1 MEGGMSIK
9 EINMNLAQLIDE
21 AIDQSR
27 KDIKTLY
34 DNAQCSP
41 EARLEFIKETYL
53 PIIESL
59 TAALEKVTGVSR
71 YF

>member
-1 MEGGMSIK
+1 MEGNMSIK
-9 EINMNLAQLIDE
+9 EINMNLAQLINE

-34 DNAQCSP
+34 DNAQCPP
-41 EARLEFIKETYL
+41 EARLEFVYNTYV

-59 TAALEKVTGVSR
+59 TAALEKVTAVSR

>member
-1 MEGGMSIK
+1 MSIK
-9 EINMNLAQLIDE
+9 EINTNMAQLINE

-34 DNAQCSP
+34 DNTRCSP
-41 EARLEFIKETYL
+41 ESRLEFIQKTYV

-59 TAALEKVTGVSR
+59 TVALEKVTEVSR

>member
-1 MEGGMSIK
+1 MSIK
-9 EINMNLAQLIDE
+9 DINMNLAKLIDE

-27 KDIKTLY
+27 KDMKTLY
-34 DNAQCSP
+34 DDAQYEP
-41 EARLEFIKETYL
+41 DARLAFVKETYV

-59 TAALEKVTGVSR
+59 TAALEKVTEVSR

>member
-1 MEGGMSIK
+1 MSIK
-9 EINMNLAQLIDE
+9 EINTNMAQLINE

-34 DNAQCSP
+34 DDAQCPP
-41 EARLEFIKETYL
+41 EARLDFIQKTYV

-59 TAALEKVTGVSR
+59 AEALERVTGVSR

>member
-1 MEGGMSIK
+1 MSIK
-9 EINMNLAQLIDE
+9 EINMNLAQLINE

-34 DNAQCSP
+34 DDAQCLP
-41 EARLEFIKETYL
+41 EARLGFIQKTYL

>member
-1 MEGGMSIK
+1 MSIK
-9 EINMNLAQLIDE
+9 DINMNLAQLIDE
-21 AIDQSR
+21 AIEQSR

-34 DNAQCSP
+34 DDALVSP
-41 EARLEFIKETYL
+41 DGRLAFVKETYV

-59 TAALEKVTGVSR
+59 TAALEKVTRVSR

>member
-1 MEGGMSIK
+1 MSIK
-9 EINMNLAQLIDE
+9 EINMNLAQLINE

-34 DNAQCSP
+34 DDAQYPP
-41 EARLEFIKETYL
+41 EARLGFIQNTYV

-59 TAALEKVTGVSR
+59 TAALEKVTEVSR

>member
-1 MEGGMSIK
+1 MSIK
-9 EINMNLAQLIDE
+9 EINTNMAQLINE

-34 DNAQCSP
+34 DDTEVFP
-41 EARLEFIKETYL
+41 DARLVFIKETYL

-59 TAALEKVTGVSR
+59 TAALEKVTEVSR

>member
-1 MEGGMSIK
+1 MSIK

-21 AIDQSR
+21 AIEQSR

-34 DNAQCSP
+34 DDAKFPP
-41 EARLEFIKETYL
+41 EARLGFIQKTYV

-59 TAALEKVTGVSR
+59 TAALEKVTEVSR